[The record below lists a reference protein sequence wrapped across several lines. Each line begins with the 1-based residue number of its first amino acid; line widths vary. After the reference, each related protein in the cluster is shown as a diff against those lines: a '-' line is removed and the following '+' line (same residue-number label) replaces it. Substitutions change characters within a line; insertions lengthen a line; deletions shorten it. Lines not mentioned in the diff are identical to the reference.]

1 MEQLKSF
8 SQYILKIGYKYGV
21 NSVFDD
27 FLEMVIC
34 SLSLGA
40 KEDRYHEIVRNYEKP
55 DAYLMAEA
63 FGALVIEMDN
73 KGEGLIDGFGDF
85 YMEYLSHG
93 HNGQFFT
100 PEPICDMMARIIN
113 PAGFG
118 ERVAD
123 CCCGSGRMLLAA
135 AKIKRNSLFFGADV
149 DLALNPESVY
159 YRSACQRILECP
171 GRILWYVSQK
181 GKFAGTKRIRACS
194 RVAEVCIGKP
204 KPLFKRF
211 QRLGVYEWA
220 DVLGTARK
228 DFERDIMAVRF
239 HDTELL
245 KPVAWETFQEVL
257 RRHNIRTQ
265 LESPVRIPSAVFN
278 EIYALAL
285 NSSSL
290 R

>member
-8 SQYILKIGYKYGV
+8 SQYILQIGYKYGV

-73 KGEGLIDGFGDF
+73 KGEGLKDGFGDF

-100 PEPICDMMARIIN
+100 PEPICDMMARMLN

-123 CCCGSGRMLLAA
+123 CCCGSGRMLMAA
-135 AKIKRNSLFFGADV
+135 AKVSRNSLFFGADIDRTCAMMCV
-149 DLALNPESVY
+149 INLCLNGLCGEVCWMDTLMNRFYGGWRIELHPEHGVPCIREITETESYMVLRLPEKKQELALQQTPV
-159 YRSACQRILECP
+159 
-171 GRILWYVSQK
+171 
-181 GKFAGTKRIRACS
+181 
-194 RVAEVCIGKP
+194 P
-204 KPLFKRF
+204 KVTQQLM
-211 QRLGVYEWA
+211 
-220 DVLGTARK
+220 
-228 DFERDIMAVRF
+228 FEF
-239 HDTELL
+239 
-245 KPVAWETFQEVL
+245 
-257 RRHNIRTQ
+257 
-265 LESPVRIPSAVFN
+265 
-278 EIYALAL
+278 
-285 NSSSL
+285 
-290 R
+290 

>member
-8 SQYILKIGYKYGV
+8 SQYILQIGYKYGLH
-21 NSVFDD
+21 SVFDD

-73 KGEGLIDGFGDF
+73 KGEGLKDGFGDF

-100 PEPICDMMARIIN
+100 PEPICDMMARMLN

-123 CCCGSGRMLLAA
+123 CCCGSGRMLMAA
-135 AKIKRNSLFFGADV
+135 AKISRNSLFFGADIDRTCAMMCV
-149 DLALNPESVY
+149 INLCLNG
-159 YRSACQRILECP
+159 LL
-171 GRILWYVSQK
+171 G
-181 GKFAGTKRIRACS
+181 
-194 RVAEVCIGKP
+194 EVCWMDTLLNRYYAGWRIELHP
-204 KPLFKRF
+204 EH
-211 QRLGVYEWA
+211 GVPYIREIA
-220 DVLGTARK
+220 
-228 DFERDIMAVRF
+228 ESESYM
-239 HDTELL
+239 
-245 KPVAWETFQEVL
+245 VL
-257 RRHNIRTQ
+257 RLPEKKQELVVQQTPVSKVTQ
-265 LESPVRIPSAVFN
+265 QLMFEF
-278 EIYALAL
+278 
-285 NSSSL
+285 
-290 R
+290 

>member
-8 SQYILKIGYKYGV
+8 SQYILQIGYKYGV

-73 KGEGLIDGFGDF
+73 KGEGLKDGFGDF

-100 PEPICDMMARIIN
+100 PEPICDMMARILN

-123 CCCGSGRMLLAA
+123 CCCGSGRMLMAA
-135 AKIKRNSLFFGADV
+135 AKISRNSLFFGADV
-149 DLALNPESVY
+149 DRTCAMMCLINLCLNG
-159 YRSACQRILECP
+159 LL
-171 GRILWYVSQK
+171 G
-181 GKFAGTKRIRACS
+181 
-194 RVAEVCIGKP
+194 EVCWMDT
-204 KPLFKRF
+204 LMNRF
-211 QRLGVYEWA
+211 YGGWRIELHPEQGVPYISEIA
-220 DVLGTARK
+220 
-228 DFERDIMAVRF
+228 ESESYM
-239 HDTELL
+239 
-245 KPVAWETFQEVL
+245 VL
-257 RRHNIRTQ
+257 RLPEKKQELDIQQTPVPKITQ
-265 LESPVRIPSAVFN
+265 QLMFEF
-278 EIYALAL
+278 
-285 NSSSL
+285 
-290 R
+290 